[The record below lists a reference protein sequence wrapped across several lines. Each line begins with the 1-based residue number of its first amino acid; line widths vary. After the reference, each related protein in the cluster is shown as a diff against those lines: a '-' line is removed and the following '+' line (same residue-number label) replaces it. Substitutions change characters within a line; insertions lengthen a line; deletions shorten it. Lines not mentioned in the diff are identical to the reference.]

1 MDPGSQALP
10 QSAPLAHPSS
20 PEPRPFTVP
29 GVEVVARELIRV
41 EQRLAGFAQGA
52 AAPLPALTGHLVG
65 SGGKRVRPLILLLSA
80 RACGVEPEA
89 AVPLATAAELVHS
102 ASLLHDDVVDEAH
115 SRRGRPAA
123 HQRWGNAPAVLSG
136 DYCLASAMAEI
147 ATLGRPEPV
156 STMAETVQELA
167 QGELLQLARRS
178 RPTLADA
185 LDEQDYYR
193 VLDQKTASLLTWCA
207 RVGGLLPPP
216 QDRALRRYGR
226 ALGRSFQIADDV
238 LDYQGDPAVTGKD
251 LGADLR
257 EGKVT
262 LPLIEACRRRPD
274 LSTRL
279 ARALGMLPAACAGP
293 AQGDIARPAAGSP
306 GAPTEKDG
314 ASEPPSTVASRAALG
329 DIARQVRAC
338 GAVDAARTHAL
349 EAARQA
355 RDALHDLP
363 RSPAREALHDLA
375 RYCADRL
382 R

>member
-1 MDPGSQALP
+1 VA
-10 QSAPLAHPSS
+10 
-20 PEPRPFTVP
+20 E
-29 GVEVVARELIRV
+29 VARELTRV
-41 EQRLAGFAQGA
+41 EQRLAGFARGA

-65 SGGKRVRPLILLLSA
+65 GAGKRVRPLILLLSA
-80 RACGVEPEA
+80 RACEVEPDA

-156 STMAETVQELA
+156 TTMAETVQELA

-178 RPTLADA
+178 RRTLDAA
-185 LDEQDYYR
+185 LDEGDYYR

-238 LDYQGDPAVTGKD
+238 LDYQGDPTVTGKD

-262 LPLIEACRRRPD
+262 LPLIEACRRCPD

-279 ARALGMLPAACAGP
+279 ARALGMLRASPSGVHVCGPAAREATLP
-293 AQGDIARPAAGSP
+293 AECSPETEGKKNGS
-306 GAPTEKDG
+306 A
-314 ASEPPSTVASRAALG
+314 EPPLTVAQAALG
-329 DIARQVRAC
+329 DIARHVRAC

-349 EAARQA
+349 EAAQQA
-355 RDALHDLP
+355 RDALTDLP
-363 RSPAREALHDLA
+363 RSPAREALRDLA
-375 RYCADRL
+375 RFCADRM